1 MQVFY
6 SGLFNVLFS
15 AIIRASFDKL
25 RMTNT
30 HTEYLHL
37 LRSLI
42 GGVLT
47 MGIVLVGTSTSSLMT
62 AQVSGQGATMFTQSE
77 VHAAA
82 FMLEARPDLRAQ
94 LLVGM
99 LLILL
104 GFTLY
109 TMWVVRM
116 RPVRVRRVVR

>member
-1 MQVFY
+1 M
-6 SGLFNVLFS
+6 S
-15 AIIRASFDKL
+15 
-25 RMTNT
+25 NT

-37 LRSLI
+37 LRSLV

-47 MGIVLVGTSTSSLMT
+47 MGIVLVGTATSDLMT
-62 AQVSGQGATMFTQSE
+62 AQVIGPGATLFTQSE
-77 VHAAA
+77 VQREATLEAVGMHSSA
-82 FMLEARPDLRAQ
+82 FMLEAHPDLRAQ

-109 TMWVVRM
+109 TMWIVRM
-116 RPVRVRRVVR
+116 RPVRLHRRVR